1 MKNDKFKDI
10 LNKEIG
16 KLVLLTIHIG
26 KKSYTL
32 RNTIISL
39 GDDKYQVGKYSFHL
53 KEIKGIANSYENRCS
68 AVLLVEQP

>member
-16 KLVLLTIHIG
+16 KLVLLTIHLG

-32 RNTIISL
+32 RNILADI
-39 GDDKYQVGKYSFHL
+39 GEDNYQVGKYVFHL
-53 KEIKGIANSYENRCS
+53 RDIKGVANSYDGRCS